1 MSDQIKIEE
10 LIRNSAN
17 LDELANIAKI
27 SKWGA
32 EALLKGD
39 VPITLNDLN
48 KVFETLGIKCIA
60 TSRKTITNEV
70 STEVEQRTFRKYCLY
85 WIGLKKFEV
94 KESTSSQ
101 YYYTLIKNVLPFI
114 GDMPCDRLN
123 AKVLQGLIYK
133 LKEDGIKSKSI
144 RDVITLL
151 KQIIRNGQEEGI
163 IPEFIFPRFKY
174 PKDNVCEVKK
184 SAYTKDELAKILK
197 AIYKNIEERSD
208 TRYRDLGILIAIMT
222 GARIGELCASQ
233 FKDIDLDNG
242 VIYVRKTLERVA
254 TFDNYG
260 NLTGTKIVIQTPKT
274 QHSIRDIP
282 INDDLRETI
291 KTLKVFDDDYVCSGK
306 KKYVEPRSFRE
317 YYKKIVKSLG
327 IEPIKFHGLR
337 HSFTSINIENGNDI
351 KTISELLGHSNVEMT
366 LNVYTHS
373 SKETKEKAIG
383 KFALILNGE

>member
-1 MSDQIKIEE
+1 MIQ
-10 LIRNSAN
+10 NSAS
-17 LDELANIAKI
+17 LDELAPVINT
-27 SKWGA
+27 SRWGA
-32 EALLKGD
+32 EAFLKGD
-39 VPITLNDLN
+39 VPITLKELN
-48 KVFETLGIKCIA
+48 KVFDAFGIKCIA
-60 TSRKTITNEV
+60 TSKKTIANEV
-70 STEVEQRTFRKYCLY
+70 TTEIEQRTFKKYCLY
-85 WIGLKKFEV
+85 WIDIKKFEV

-101 YYYTLIKNVLPFI
+101 YYYTLIKNILPYI

-123 AKVLQGLIYK
+123 SKVLQGLIYK
-133 LKEDGIKSKSI
+133 LKENGVKSKSI

-151 KQIIRNGQEEGI
+151 KQIIRNGQEEGV

-184 SAYTKDELAKILK
+184 TIYTKDELSKILK
-197 AIYKNIEERSD
+197 EIYKNIEERND
-208 TRYRDLGILIAIMT
+208 TRYKDLGILIAIMS
-222 GARIGELCASQ
+222 GVRIGELCALQ

-242 VIYVRKTLERVA
+242 IIYIRKTIERVA

-260 NLTGTKIVIQTPKT
+260 TLTGTKVIIQTPKT
-274 QHSIRDIP
+274 EHSIRDIP
-282 INDDLRETI
+282 INDDLKEII

-306 KKYVEPRSFRE
+306 KKYAEPRNFRE
-317 YYKKIVKSLG
+317 YYKRFVKSLE

-373 SKETKEKAIG
+373 SKETKERAIC
-383 KFALILNGE
+383 KFSSLLKGE